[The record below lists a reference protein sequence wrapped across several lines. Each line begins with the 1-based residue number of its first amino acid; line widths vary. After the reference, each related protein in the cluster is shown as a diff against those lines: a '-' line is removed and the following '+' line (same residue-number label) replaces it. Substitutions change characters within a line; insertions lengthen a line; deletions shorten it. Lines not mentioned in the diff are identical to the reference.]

1 MITCQI
7 CGGAK
12 LDDDIYKCLC
22 DSNEASEMIKSIGI
36 YTCTKFTGH
45 YPVGVAAVIAA
56 NNPEEALASLNL
68 ALVGA
73 GLSGDAKLEDIR
85 HFDHQT
91 TYVSIL
97 NDGNY

>member
-1 MITCQI
+1 MAHGNQI
-7 CGGAK
+7 I
-12 LDDDIYKCLC
+12 LHT
-22 DSNEASEMIKSIGI
+22 SPHHHRTMNI

-56 NNPEEALASLNL
+56 NNPEDALSALNN

-73 GLSGDAKLEDIR
+73 GLTGDAKLEDIR
-85 HFDHQT
+85 PFDHQT